1 MAVLAQREEW
11 LVARAGD
18 IWKHQPGLASTGRS
32 YSLGR
37 TADSA
42 AAACGLTAPVNFIV
56 CKYCRV
62 WRPTDRRTLAA
73 SRVGWLLPRVAVLV
87 IVAAEGGEQRG

>member
-1 MAVLAQREEW
+1 MSVLAQREEW
-11 LVARAGD
+11 LVARAGG
-18 IWKHQPGLASTGRS
+18 IWQHQPGLASTGRS

-56 CKYCRV
+56 CKCCRV
-62 WRPTDRRTLAA
+62 WHPTDLRMLAA
-73 SRVGWLLPRVAVLV
+73 SRVGWLVPRVVVLV
-87 IVAAEGGEQRG
+87 ITAEEGEQKG